1 MILRARKGCMVIWF
15 SFAEN
20 SVVVHNTSWPVLSS
34 TASKHQTG
42 QHGFHVLSKSCCYHK
57 KSRLRIIPGINV
69 VNKCTLHTTCH
80 SLIHHWYRFKT
91 VWISLWVSSR
101 KVPTIKPSAQQN
113 LFIHSQSCHPGVGT
127 WLITSSELHWS
138 DCNNDKIL
146 STGTSGVDSA
156 PSFWLQLPPIVYP
169 AFNCS
174 FILSQ
179 QVIVAFS
186 TFNIEIVFLVSGF
199 WCNSLRTWNK
209 MTLSMTI
216 CHGYNLNK
224 PIFYI
229 YI

>member
-1 MILRARKGCMVIWF
+1 MLQINAHCTPYAIL
-15 SFAEN
+15 SFITSIGLKPFE
-20 SVVVHNTSWPVLSS
+20 SVSGFPRGKICIKLCRLWMYRQLSPP
-34 TASKHQTG
+34 
-42 QHGFHVLSKSCCYHK
+42 LS
-57 KSRLRIIPGINV
+57 RI
-69 VNKCTLHTTCH
+69 C
-80 SLIHHWYRFKT
+80 
-91 VWISLWVSSR
+91 
-101 KVPTIKPSAQQN
+101 
-113 LFIHSQSCHPGVGT
+113 IHSQSCHPGVGT

-179 QVIVAFS
+179 QVIVAFNK
-186 TFNIEIVFLVSGF
+186 FNIEIVFLVSGF